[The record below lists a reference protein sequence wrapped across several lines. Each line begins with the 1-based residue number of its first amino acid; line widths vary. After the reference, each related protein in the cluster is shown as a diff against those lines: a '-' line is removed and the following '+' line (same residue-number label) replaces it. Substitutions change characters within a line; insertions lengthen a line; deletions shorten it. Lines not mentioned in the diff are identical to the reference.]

1 MINDNYFLFLL
12 TAVYIFYNVCN
23 QLILYKFKPCELDFN
38 YLSPDFRMDSE
49 NAKYNTWG
57 RFCSSTWPT
66 KSLLNDLFHCR
77 EQLKYQVITKSKWI
91 KVLEMNKSGQIL
103 VRMHIC
109 LRVKRHEAM
118 HVSISLAFS
127 LVPWTAVQTAS
138 QKGTNQNL
146 IFFGLRNEE
155 KKTRKAWYWR

>member
-1 MINDNYFLFLL
+1 
-12 TAVYIFYNVCN
+12 
-23 QLILYKFKPCELDFN
+23 
-38 YLSPDFRMDSE
+38 
-49 NAKYNTWG
+49 
-57 RFCSSTWPT
+57 
-66 KSLLNDLFHCR
+66 
-77 EQLKYQVITKSKWI
+77 
-91 KVLEMNKSGQIL
+91 MNKSGQIL

-127 LVPWTAVQTAS
+127 LVPGTAVQTAS

-155 KKTRKAWYWR
+155 KKLEKHDTEDNRGNTSGQKIQNKDPHALSIHISV